1 MRSRFLSLVAF
12 AVCWIALPLEAASL
26 WMANDVEVRRVELA
40 NVSADVRV
48 PIANVVGLAATR
60 DGGAFAVAKERL
72 IRIDADG
79 ILNASVDVG
88 AMGYGPP
95 SLLAAEV
102 GENAVWVATHGN
114 MLIRI
119 DADGN
124 VDAGAAL
131 PGRPQALAIAADRT
145 VWALGAGS
153 LWHYSAAVALLQSVP
168 VPSL

>member
-12 AVCWIALPLEAASL
+12 AVCWIALPLEATSL

-72 IRIDADG
+72 IRIDVDG

-102 GENAVWVATHGN
+102 GENGVWVATHGN

-153 LWHYSAAVALLQSVP
+153 FGITRP
-168 VPSL
+168 R